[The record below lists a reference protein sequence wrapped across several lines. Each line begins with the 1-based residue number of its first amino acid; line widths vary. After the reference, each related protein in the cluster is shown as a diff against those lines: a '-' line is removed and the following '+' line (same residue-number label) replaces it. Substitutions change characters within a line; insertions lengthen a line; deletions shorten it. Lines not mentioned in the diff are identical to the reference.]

1 MTRPKSAK
9 LKRLDSLKL
18 LPKRR
23 KNKSRGQGLGDSV
36 GSSIILKKI
45 VTIHPFPLY
54 PIPST
59 KTKIPSKPKV
69 FLFARLEARLA
80 LAVAFAAINFAV
92 SAIFLDG
99 RLKWQLGDSNTA
111 VSAGQV
117 QRRDIIHLARTPILE
132 VVHILGKTSLN

>member
-1 MTRPKSAK
+1 
-9 LKRLDSLKL
+9 
-18 LPKRR
+18 
-23 KNKSRGQGLGDSV
+23 
-36 GSSIILKKI
+36 
-45 VTIHPFPLY
+45 
-54 PIPST
+54 
-59 KTKIPSKPKV
+59 
-69 FLFARLEARLA
+69 LFARLEARLA